1 MYTRREL
8 GKLVLAGIPGAALL
22 GRTASGQTEPNSRI
36 NGVRVG
42 TITYSYRSMPDQ
54 SAEATLRYIVDS
66 GISEIELMSGPAESF
81 AGAPS
86 GGRGGG
92 GGRGRG
98 ASLTP
103 EQQAA
108 QQATQREA
116 QENMRKWRLSV
127 SMDKYKALRKM
138 YNDAG
143 VQIFAWKCMTPNMSD
158 EEIEYVFNVA
168 EALGC
173 THTTLE
179 LTDDAAQLKR
189 IGAFAEKHKIYAA
202 YHTHT
207 QGSMTVFDQAFAAS
221 KANMANIDFGHYVA
235 GTGESPL
242 PFLMKFHDRIS
253 SFHLK
258 DRTTPANGAKNLPW
272 GTGDTPLKE
281 ILQTLR
287 KNRWT
292 MPATIELEYQVPEGS
307 DAVKEV
313 SKCLQFCRNALA

>member
-1 MYTRREL
+1 MWTRRDF
-8 GKLVLAGIPGAALL
+8 GKLVLAGVGGSVGGTSLLKSIVSAAE
-22 GRTASGQTEPNSRI
+22 RPNSLI
-36 NGVRVG
+36 NGVQIG

-66 GISEIELMSGPAESF
+66 GINAIELMNGPAESY

-86 GGRGGG
+86 GRGG
-92 GGRGRG
+92 
-98 ASLTP
+98 
-103 EQQAA
+103 AA
-108 QQATQREA
+108 QLKQ
-116 QENMRKWRLSV
+116 WRLSA

-143 VQIFAWKCMTPNMSD
+143 VKIYAWKCLNPNMSD
-158 EEIEYVFNVA
+158 EEFEYVFNVA

-179 LTDDAAQLKR
+179 LTDDMAQLKR
-189 IGAFAEKHKIYAA
+189 VGEFAEKHKIYAA

-207 QGSMTVFDQAFAAS
+207 QGSMTAFDKAFAAS
-221 KANMANIDFGHYVA
+221 KANRANVDFGHYVA
-235 GTGESPL
+235 GGNVGGSTL
-242 PFLMKFHDRIS
+242 QFLEKFHDRIA

-258 DRTTPANGAKNLPW
+258 DRTTPEHGAKNLPW
-272 GTGDTPLKE
+272 GTGDTPIKE
-281 ILQTLR
+281 ILQVVK

-292 MPATIELEYQVPEGS
+292 LPATIELEYDVPAGS

-313 SKCLQFCRNALA
+313 VKCLQYCKAALNS